1 MSISSKAHML
11 EVREQNSHVNYQGK
25 EETYMAEA
33 VGLESE
39 TVEAAGTE
47 TDGPGG
53 PNTQQ
58 DGNFDGNY

>member
-1 MSISSKAHML
+1 ML

>member
-1 MSISSKAHML
+1 MKMC
-11 EVREQNSHVNYQGK
+11 ERRERTKFKRK
-25 EETYMAEA
+25 ENTIMEA

-39 TVEAAGTE
+39 NIETPGTE
-47 TDGPGG
+47 SDGPGG